1 MCDVVR
7 LKRGSAA
14 FHFALDMVGSLDGAD
29 RPVLPERPMPG
40 ARGAHGADEG
50 LGVQGLPPQLGPGF
64 GCAVARKGRRGR

>member
-40 ARGAHGADEG
+40 ARA
-50 LGVQGLPPQLGPGF
+50 
-64 GCAVARKGRRGR
+64 ARKVRTKASECKVYYLNPARA

>member
-14 FHFALDMVGSLDGAD
+14 FHFALDMVGTLDGAD

-40 ARGAHGADEG
+40 TRTARTGRTQASECKIYH
-50 LGVQGLPPQLGPGF
+50 LNP
-64 GCAVARKGRRGR
+64 ARA

>member
-29 RPVLPERPMPG
+29 HPVLPERPMPG
-40 ARGAHGADEG
+40 ARAARTVRTKASECKVHYLNPARVSGA
-50 LGVQGLPPQLGPGF
+50 
-64 GCAVARKGRRGR
+64 R